1 MTIDGKLNGGKV
13 LMKAL
18 RALAGQN
25 ELIGYF
31 LLAYG
36 FSWVVGVPL
45 ALEAQGVI
53 HLDLPFSL
61 HYLYAYG
68 PALAAL
74 FMTWLVNGRDGLKDL
89 FSRII
94 KWRVR
99 PIWWIV
105 AFSPL
110 WLFALVAVVR
120 RVIEGSWQDFNLL
133 GQVHFLQHLYPGT
146 ALLLWIFTFGLGEEI
161 GWRGF
166 ALPRLQ
172 RNRSALAASLILT
185 ILWALWHWPMF
196 FYNLDSSF
204 IIGWLLSL
212 AAGTIVFTWLYN
224 SSRGSVLILLL
235 WHGSFDFIT
244 ASNAGEG
251 LAAIILSVIVMI
263 WAIVVVLLYKPATL
277 SAEQKQVI

>member
-1 MTIDGKLNGGKV
+1 MSIDVELNGGREFVKTF
-13 LMKAL
+13 
-18 RALAGQN
+18 RALAKEN
-25 ELIGYF
+25 EVIGYF

-36 FSWVVGVPL
+36 FSWIVGVPL

-53 HLDLPFSL
+53 NVGLPFSL

-68 PALAAL
+68 PTLAAL
-74 FMTWLVNGRDGLKDL
+74 FITWLVNGQDGLKEL
-89 FSRII
+89 FSRIS
-94 KWRVR
+94 KWRVK
-99 PIWWIV
+99 PIWWII

-110 WLFALVAVVR
+110 WLFALVAIVQR
-120 RVIEGSWQDFNLL
+120 IIQGDWQDLNLL
-133 GQVHFLQHLYPGT
+133 GQVHFLPQLNPVT

-172 RNRSALAASLILT
+172 RNRSALSASLILT

-224 SSRGSVLILLL
+224 SSRGSVLILIL
-235 WHGSFDFIT
+235 WHGTFNFIT

-251 LAAIILSVIVMI
+251 LAAIILSVIVII
-263 WAIVVVLLYKPATL
+263 WAIVVVLLYKSATL

>member
-1 MTIDGKLNGGKV
+1 MSIDVELNGGKEF
-13 LMKAL
+13 MKTF
-18 RALAGQN
+18 RALAKEN
-25 ELIGYF
+25 EVIGYF

-36 FSWVVGVPL
+36 FSWIVGVPL

-53 HLDLPFSL
+53 NVGLPFSL

-68 PALAAL
+68 PTLAAL
-74 FMTWLVNGRDGLKDL
+74 FITWLVNGQDGLKEL
-89 FSRII
+89 FSRIS
-94 KWRVR
+94 KWRVK
-99 PIWWIV
+99 PIWWII

-110 WLFALVAVVR
+110 WLFALVAIVQR
-120 RVIEGSWQDFNLL
+120 IIQGDWQDLNLL
-133 GQVHFLQHLYPGT
+133 GQVHFLPQLNPVT

-172 RNRSALAASLILT
+172 RNRSALSASLILT

-224 SSRGSVLILLL
+224 SSRGSVLILIL

-251 LAAIILSVIVMI
+251 LAAIILSVIVII
-263 WAIVVVLLYKPATL
+263 WAIVVVLLYKSATL